1 MKKTVKKTTKKT
13 AKKAPAKK
21 KYTVNVHFDAIA
33 TVTVEAA
40 DEDEALMLAE
50 QEAESVDASDFDFN
64 DITGSCVTN
73 VED

>member
-1 MKKTVKKTTKKT
+1 MKKTVKKTVKKT
-13 AKKAPAKK
+13 AKK

-33 TVTVEAA
+33 TVTVEAK
-40 DEDEALMLAE
+40 DEDEALRLAE
-50 QEAESVDASDFDFN
+50 EEAESLDANDFDFN

>member
-1 MKKTVKKTTKKT
+1 MKKTIKKTVKKPVKKT
-13 AKKAPAKK
+13 AKK

-33 TVTVEAA
+33 TVTVEAK
-40 DEDEALMLAE
+40 DEDEALRLAE
-50 QEAESVDASDFDFN
+50 EEAEMVDATDFDFN

>member
-1 MKKTVKKTTKKT
+1 MKKPVKKPDKKT
-13 AKKAPAKK
+13 PAKK

-33 TVTVEAA
+33 TVTVEAK
-40 DEDEALMLAE
+40 DEDEALRLAE
-50 QEAESVDASDFDFN
+50 EEAETVDATDFDFN

>member
-1 MKKTVKKTTKKT
+1 MKKTVKKT
-13 AKKAPAKK
+13 AKKKPAKK

-33 TVTVEAA
+33 TVTVEAK
-40 DEDEALMLAE
+40 DEDEALRLAE
-50 QEAESVDASDFDFN
+50 EEAEMLDATDFDFN

>member
-1 MKKTVKKTTKKT
+1 MKKPVKKTVKKT
-13 AKKAPAKK
+13 AKNTPAKK

-33 TVTVEAA
+33 TVTVEAK
-40 DEDEALMLAE
+40 DEDEALRLAE
-50 QEAESVDASDFDFN
+50 EEAEMVDATDFDFN